1 MIALTIIGLVF
12 AATAYLVGSV
22 AIAVWAG
29 SKIDNDALGFGVY
42 TIIVLTLASVPF
54 AVFVQVAS

>member
-12 AATAYLVGSV
+12 AAVAYLVGSV

-29 SKIDNDALGFGVY
+29 RKIDDGALGFGVY
-42 TIIVLTLASVPF
+42 VIIVITLASVPF
-54 AVFVQVAS
+54 AIFVQVAS